1 MEKDT
6 RKRLIMHAIIFVF
19 VAILWFFL
27 LAVCLNIVRV
37 NEIQTEG
44 FKGIVVETKTTIERH
59 KKLFIVLYIVPLLAF
74 VGFLVYLNFKQF
86 FKRLF
91 DKDDK
96 IYWYWNEKT
105 KNGVSQHEINKKF
118 LVSPNTKNNQNNAN
132 WVIKFNKKL
141 NKWWVNEASSDIN
154 SIVIGG
160 VGSGKTQRVLLPNII
175 YNSHLR
181 YKARANFLVTDPKK
195 EIIKYV
201 GKKLERQGYKIY
213 AVDFSDVKNSVG
225 WNPLHYA
232 YKLAHKAA
240 YSTEQLKTNINQAIS
255 EINNVVEQLP
265 WSGENNM
272 WEKNAK
278 AMITTIIKFMLLV
291 SLEKPSVVLERDFN
305 LINVASLLNLDAW
318 NPKQDWYAI
327 AKWKAEKEKDYHFT
341 EVFKD
346 IRAFSSTVSETLTG
360 IISNAQSVLSVFTQ
374 DEFIKTIV
382 RKTKSFDLEEI
393 TNQENPYA
401 IFIHY
406 PDHKP
411 ANHFLI
417 SMLIDQIYQ
426 ALITKASNEEKLK
439 LKRKF
444 LFMLDEAGN
453 LPPIINLDNKV
464 SISRSRNIFFQLIY
478 QDYNQLK
485 KCNTRANPSADKVIR
500 NNLQFSYFLN
510 SIDEHTLKE
519 LSDSLG
525 KKEVVEKSTSRSSGQ
540 GKQSSSTSVSES
552 KREKPLMDV
561 AEIKAKDKDYAI
573 IQKIGYKPFF
583 IKMRMAW
590 QHFENDGY
598 EYKCDEL
605 KSDETSTWD
614 YQTVFL
620 GKRKNLANENTAKEK
635 VIEKDEEDKTKDWS
649 PKKITKTKTYNK
661 NKLKELANVLIT
673 IRCFQSKITN
683 WKATIEM
690 FKDIIKKIKTTED
703 TYLNNNIFCE
713 FDKNVKIC
721 FDEFESVI
729 SDEELNN
736 QTQK

>member
-141 NKWWVNEASSDIN
+141 NKWWVNESSSDIN

-181 YKARANFLVTDPKK
+181 YKARTNFLVTDPKK

-201 GKKLERQGYKIY
+201 GKKLERNGYKIY

-232 YKLAHKAA
+232 YKLAHKTP
-240 YSTEQLKTNINQAIS
+240 YSREDLMNNINNAIS

-291 SLEKPSVVLERDFN
+291 SLEKPSVVLEEDFN
-305 LINVASLLNLDAW
+305 LINVSSMLTLDAW
-318 NPKQDWYAI
+318 TPNQDWYAI
-327 AKWKAEKEKDYHFT
+327 AKWKAEIEKDYHFT

-464 SISRSRNIFFQLIY
+464 SISRSRNIFFQMIY

-510 SIDEHTLKE
+510 SIDESTLKE
-519 LSDSLG
+519 LSESLG
-525 KKEVVEKSTSRSSGQ
+525 KKVVIEKSTSRSSGS
-540 GKQSSSTSVSES
+540 KQTSSNSVSES

-598 EYKCDEL
+598 EYQCDEL
-605 KSDETSTWD
+605 KKVETPLWD
-614 YQTVFL
+614 YQEVFL
-620 GKRKNLANENTAKEK
+620 KKRKSLSKENPKEK
-635 VIEKDEEDKTKDWS
+635 VPEPEDKENPKDWS
-649 PKKITKTKTYNK
+649 LKKITKTKTYNK
-661 NKLKELANVLIT
+661 TKLKELTNVLAT
-673 IRCFQSKITN
+673 IQGFQSKITN
-683 WKATIEM
+683 WKTTIEM
-690 FKDIIKKIKTTED
+690 FKSISSKIKTDDD
-703 TYLNNNIFCE
+703 TYLNNYIFSE